1 MLCHAQLYRFYINQ
15 RNMKDYGLNEFSVYT
30 KPNIIE
36 QHLKDKNVSFTIET
50 AQSDKGDWYYG
61 YTVNLPTCGVGMPC
75 SCKGFYHSYKSEE
88 EAISDACIKVRE
100 YLENHRRIT
109 DGVKYGNFVDSGADK
124 LLKLL
129 KEIENPQ
136 PVQLSLF

>member
-1 MLCHAQLYRFYINQ
+1 
-15 RNMKDYGLNEFSVYT
+15 MKDYGLNEHSVYT

-36 QHLKDKNVSFTIET
+36 RHLKEKENISFTIEK

-61 YTVNLPTCGVGMPC
+61 STVNLPTCGVGIPC
-75 SCKGFYHSYKSEE
+75 CSNGCYHSYKSDK
-88 EAISDACIKVRE
+88 EAISDACVEVRE

-109 DGVKYGNFVDSGADK
+109 DGVNYRHFVDSGAEK

-129 KEIENPQ
+129 KDIGHSQ
-136 PVQLSLF
+136 PVQLSIF

>member
-1 MLCHAQLYRFYINQ
+1 
-15 RNMKDYGLNEFSVYT
+15 MKDYGLNEFSVYT
-30 KPNIIE
+30 KPNVIE
-36 QHLKDKNVSFTIET
+36 RHLKDKNVSFTIET
-50 AQSDKGDWYYG
+50 AQSDKGDWHYG

-75 SCKGFYHSYKSEE
+75 SCNGVYHSYKSEE
-88 EAISDACIKVRE
+88 EAISDACAEVRE
-100 YLENHRRIT
+100 YLESHRRIT